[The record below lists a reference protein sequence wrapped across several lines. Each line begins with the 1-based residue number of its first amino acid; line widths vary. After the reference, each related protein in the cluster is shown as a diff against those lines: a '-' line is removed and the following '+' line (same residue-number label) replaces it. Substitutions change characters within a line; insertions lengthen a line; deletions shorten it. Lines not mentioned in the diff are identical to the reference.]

1 MRDPLARKLR
11 TVLRNS
17 NVWSWLDKPGEGDND
32 GGRKFTNVTGA
43 LPKETG
49 IKVVYSTQSPVCP
62 LEPLTKQ
69 QKEEGASNFGAV
81 DHFRV
86 RVMPVLGSIPAL
98 FGMTAASYVLCEIG
112 QKNFSP
118 LASRRM
124 TAKTVR
130 KVRDRLKKHEW
141 DNYQVDQNSF
151 NVSEDDVA
159 YIMEHVWHM
168 RCAYTG
174 VHMEGSRA
182 KKLCLRRWN
191 ISLPASIDNL
201 ILLTEPAAVI
211 HDRMTSRSGTSPN
224 LENDD
229 EEGED
234 DEPPVEVLK
243 FAKRA
248 IDWCILAQEYHFER
262 VKWADDD
269 GKGKGSS
276 SSTTMNGLVKHL
288 GATIFQLIVVIA
300 VALSIG
306 YILKNA
312 Q

>member
-1 MRDPLARKLR
+1 
-11 TVLRNS
+11 
-17 NVWSWLDKPGEGDND
+17 
-32 GGRKFTNVTGA
+32 
-43 LPKETG
+43 
-49 IKVVYSTQSPVCP
+49 
-62 LEPLTKQ
+62 
-69 QKEEGASNFGAV
+69 
-81 DHFRV
+81 
-86 RVMPVLGSIPAL
+86 
-98 FGMTAASYVLCEIG
+98 
-112 QKNFSP
+112 
-118 LASRRM
+118 
-124 TAKTVR
+124 
-130 KVRDRLKKHEW
+130 
-141 DNYQVDQNSF
+141 
-151 NVSEDDVA
+151 
-159 YIMEHVWHM
+159 MEHVWHM